1 MNPDGYDYINKYLS
15 GYGYDEYQR
24 IRELKQQIGQQI
36 SRQYEEELKKSDEV
50 MLHWRKESSRL
61 EESDR
66 ALALEIIKAIRQ
78 QDNGWAAEDHYCTKD
93 LFDIY
98 RCKVTD
104 LTNQLAEK
112 DEEIAGLRESLNRT
126 ASCLGDTVS
135 ARDVDGDRI
144 RVQLE
149 EISHLKG
156 QLNAAIADMDDVVLA
171 HEEDEAL
178 IKRLAQSE
186 KDLRSKLNEVLRERD
201 AYRLALAKQDE
212 AVQTESRLDVTKQM
226 TIQHGITEWCKVM
239 RWIAA
244 LAAVCYV
251 TSLFQ

>member
-15 GYGYDEYQR
+15 GYNYQDQILNLKNE
-24 IRELKQQIGQQI
+24 IRDQI
-36 SRQYEEELKKSDEV
+36 SREYEGELKKSDEV
-50 MLHWRKESSRL
+50 MMYWRKESNRL

-78 QDNGWAAEDHYCTKD
+78 QDSEWAAEDHYCTKD

-104 LTNQLAEK
+104 LANQLAEK

-126 ASCLGDTVS
+126 ASCLGDIVS

-149 EISHLKG
+149 EISHLKEK
-156 QLNAAIADMDDVVLA
+156 LNAVMGDLDEVILA
-171 HEEDEAL
+171 REEDEHELRCA
-178 IKRLAQSE
+178 AQSAQTARIQ
-186 KDLRSKLNEVLRERD
+186 LAEVTKERD
-201 AYRLALAKQDE
+201 AFRLALEKQDQAMKDESKIDIAKQI
-212 AVQTESRLDVTKQM
+212 
-226 TIQHGITEWCKVM
+226 TIRHGLTEWCSAM
-239 RWIAA
+239 RWIAL
-244 LAAVCYV
+244 LASACYV
-251 TSLFQ
+251 VNLLK